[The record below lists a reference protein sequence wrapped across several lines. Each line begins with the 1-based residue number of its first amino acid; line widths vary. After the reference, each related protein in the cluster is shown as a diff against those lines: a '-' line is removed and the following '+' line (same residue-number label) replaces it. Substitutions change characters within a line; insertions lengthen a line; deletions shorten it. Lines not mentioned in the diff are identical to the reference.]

1 MCRRHARVCR
11 CQIPACVSATPPH
24 TLRTKLVRCG
34 VRPAREELI
43 LLNCKQRL
51 TAPTLFLLTGKSRA
65 ATSIARAARERPN
78 QPNAEPVPLLGY
90 ALRAN
95 PTYRT
100 ARFHWRRFPRA
111 GWIGA
116 GAVKRLRRNCLC
128 HSSGG
133 YELRPNRPYVVFI
146 GGQVPPAYSG
156 KKKRRR
162 KSAFLMQ
169 SLCSRD
175 KFSIKH
181 SCFKNA
187 KPVSQSL

>member
-1 MCRRHARVCR
+1 M
-11 CQIPACVSATPPH
+11 SATPPH

-78 QPNAEPVPLLGY
+78 QPNAEPVPSLGY

-100 ARFHWRRFPRA
+100 ACLHWRRFPRA
-111 GWIGA
+111 GRIATGA
-116 GAVKRLRRNCLC
+116 IRRLRRNRLC
-128 HSSGG
+128 HGSGG
-133 YELRPNRPYVVFI
+133 YGLRPNRPYVVFI
-146 GGQVPPAYSG
+146 DGQILRNIQA
-156 KKKRRR
+156 KRNADESRR
-162 KSAFLMQ
+162 F
-169 SLCSRD
+169 
-175 KFSIKH
+175 
-181 SCFKNA
+181 
-187 KPVSQSL
+187 